1 MASKKSKI
9 AQQQQNA
16 AREIQQAQQRTTGDS
31 NLPSHSRQTSVGSQ
45 SIVVSPVIHSA
56 TTYSTGLAGSSS
68 DVSTATERRV
78 NNVCL
83 SFLSLG

>member
-16 AREIQQAQQRTTGDS
+16 VRQIQQAQQRTTQDS
-31 NLPSHSRQTSVGSQ
+31 NLPGHSRQTSVVGQ
-45 SIVVSPVIHSA
+45 PTVMSPVIHSA
-56 TTYSTGLAGSSS
+56 TTYSFGPAGSSS
-68 DVSTATERRV
+68 DVSTTAERRV